1 MAQRECYKP
10 VRLLVA
16 KDGSSADLLIPAEA
30 NPQET
35 TYEWCL
41 QMLHE
46 ASVVVTS
53 AVTDRVRAVLDAYSP
68 GTEVRECVA
77 TGTPVQHGADGYIEW
92 FEGYAPQAA
101 KPGASD
107 EATDDGD
114 SGEEQA
120 VCFYSQSAFIM
131 VKAGEH
137 IGRVVPPTDGTDG
150 TDVRGVNIAARAG
163 KPVKVRCDESVGM
176 SGDGTMTA
184 QVDGVLSRSREK
196 IAVRQYLEIPSY
208 VDFSTGNVDFEGDVK
223 VLKGV
228 RDIFEVKATGN
239 IEIGALIEASTIDAG
254 GSVFAR
260 GGMAGRERG
269 VCRANGDLAIRY
281 LDSTDVTVGGT
292 LRFEREMIN
301 CTATV
306 RGGIESPGGA
316 IIGGDVTVVGK
327 VVVAALGSNS
337 QVPTKLNIGGVPTL
351 ESKLEMLEKLIEAL
365 DTKQEKMEKELKK
378 LTAPGRILNNDER
391 ERQTELSF
399 ELHSVDAQRTKCRG
413 SHRELAERIKSVR
426 TVDVSIEKMLYA
438 GVRIAVGTQVFR
450 INKDVKGPLRILLD
464 RRGELVYRVGA
475 HGQNMPLRQ
484 IAEIRAAAA

>member
-30 NPQET
+30 NPEET

-41 QMLHE
+41 QILHE

-53 AVTDRVRAVLDAYSP
+53 AVTDRVRAVLAGYEP
-68 GTEVRECVA
+68 GQEVREKVA
-77 TGTPVQHGADGYIEW
+77 TGTPVQHGDDGYIEW
-92 FEGYAPQAA
+92 FEGFEPDAGTPDDEDD
-101 KPGASD
+101 GREEEASD
-107 EATDDGD
+107 EQ
-114 SGEEQA
+114 QA
-120 VCFYSQSAFIM
+120 VCFYSRSAFIM
-131 VKAGEH
+131 VEAGEH
-137 IGRVVPPTDGTDG
+137 IGRIVPPTDGTDG
-150 TDVRGVNIAARAG
+150 TDVRGQVIAARAG
-163 KPVKVRCDESVGM
+163 KPMKVRLDESIGL

-196 IAVRQYLEIPSY
+196 IAVRQYLEIPGH

-223 VLKGV
+223 VLKGI

-239 IEIGALIEASTIDAG
+239 VEVGALIEASTIDAG

-269 VCRANGDLAIRY
+269 VCRAVGDLTIRY
-281 LDSTDVTVGGT
+281 LDSTEVTVGGT

-301 CTATV
+301 CTTVV

-316 IIGGDVTVVGK
+316 IIGGQTTVVGK
-327 VVVAALGSNS
+327 VVVAAVGSNS
-337 QVPTKLNIGGVPTL
+337 QVPTLLNIGGVPTL
-351 ESKLEMLEKLIEAL
+351 ESKLAMLEKLIDAL
-365 DTKQEKMEKELKK
+365 DAKQEKMDKELKK
-378 LTAPGRILNNDER
+378 LTAPGRILTNDER

-399 ELHSVDAQRTKCRG
+399 ELHSVDAQRTKCRA
-413 SHRELAERIKSVR
+413 SHRELAERIRSVR

-438 GVRIAVGTQVFR
+438 GVRIAIGAQVFR